1 MNQQVP
7 HNTLHS
13 VARQEKIENCLL
25 ENMLSVPYERI
36 SVADMCRQMGISRR
50 LYYTYFPDKDACLV
64 SLIDR
69 YVYASIAHHSDEDFA
84 AADYDLTASTID
96 YLRYWQNHL
105 DFLSMITRQNL
116 KTLMVDRCH
125 ICFRDNFHYLLDHLS
140 TPDFQADD
148 STIWLYAAF
157 CFTILM
163 QWYEQGCQ
171 TPVEEMAKK
180 YMRMLKSPL
189 LHDL

>member
-1 MNQQVP
+1 MKQQSP
-7 HNTLHS
+7 HNTVHS
-13 VARQEKIENCLL
+13 VSRQIKIEDCLL
-25 ENMLSVPYERI
+25 ENLLSVPFDRI

-69 YVYASIAHHSDEDFA
+69 YIYGSVANHMNDNYTER
-84 AADYDLTASTID
+84 DYDLTASTVA
-96 YLRYWQNHL
+96 YLRYWQNHM

-116 KTLMVDRCH
+116 KSLMVDRTH
-125 ICFRDNFHYLLDHLS
+125 ICFRENFDQLLDQLS
-140 TPDFQADD
+140 TPDFPADD

-171 TPVEEMAKK
+171 IPVEEMARR
-180 YMRMLKSPL
+180 YLRMLRSPL